1 MKVAKRAR
9 VDKQKSEALHSFRVV
24 NPVSR
29 SYKAII
35 LQIFCSKFFLYASIF
50 VIVKLARSET
60 YPRQKTRKTT
70 ICNTNLY
77 KSGAPESGGGR

>member
-9 VDKQKSEALHSFRVV
+9 VDKQSLRLFRVV

-29 SYKAII
+29 RYKAKI
-35 LQIFCSKFFLYASIF
+35 LQNFCSKFFLYASIF

-60 YPRQKTRKTT
+60 
-70 ICNTNLY
+70 
-77 KSGAPESGGGR
+77 

>member
-9 VDKQKSEALHSFRVV
+9 VDKQSLIEALHSFRVV

-29 SYKAII
+29 RYKAII
-35 LQIFCSKFFLYASIF
+35 LQIFCSKFFLYASIV

-60 YPRQKTRKTT
+60 
-70 ICNTNLY
+70 
-77 KSGAPESGGGR
+77 